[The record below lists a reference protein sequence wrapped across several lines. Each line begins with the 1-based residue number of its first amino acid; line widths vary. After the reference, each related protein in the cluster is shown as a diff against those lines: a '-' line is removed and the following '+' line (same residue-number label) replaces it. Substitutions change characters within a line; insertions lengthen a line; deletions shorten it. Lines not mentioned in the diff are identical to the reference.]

1 MAHAPAQA
9 ERRQG
14 RPENR
19 EPVRNTFV
27 RYGDLDLDQ
36 GFDHQQTIQR
46 IAWGVIALL
55 VILAFTG
62 LFAGGPISKAVSS
75 RDGEP
80 LRVAYERFGYR
91 QSQFHPVKLDLTLD
105 DAAFQEGEARVYVD
119 RTYLEDLQVQSI
131 SPMPNSQESGPDRT
145 VWRRPA
151 SARRRS

>member
-1 MAHAPAQA
+1 M
-9 ERRQG
+9 
-14 RPENR
+14 
-19 EPVRNTFV
+19 
-27 RYGDLDLDQ
+27 
-36 GFDHQQTIQR
+36 
-46 IAWGVIALL
+46 IALL

-80 LRVAYERFGYR
+80 LRVAYERFGHR

-119 RTYLEDLQVQSI
+119 RTYLEDLQVQST

-145 VWRRPA
+145 A
-151 SARRRS
+151 